1 MTNKNKIKQIII
13 GIVSS
18 TVIWISAILLSGK
31 MVSGD
36 VLDLGYSDLGLGKFF
51 FLLFLGYNIF
61 IALYSKKHNK
71 KYFFNSAFIAEIIP
85 LFTIIIALLSNFI
98 PLINET
104 IVLGLSV
111 LFSTPVGSVFYI
123 FPESEFLT
131 VLTSIVVFVSPI
143 VSLIIYKFKG
153 KG

>member
-1 MTNKNKIKQIII
+1 MTNKNKIKQIIS
-13 GIVSS
+13 GIFSS

-36 VLDLGYSDLGLGKFF
+36 VLDLGYSDLGLGKIF

-85 LFTIIIALLSNFI
+85 LSTIILHIYTHITTACTYSHKIKFTMI
-98 PLINET
+98 T
-104 IVLGLSV
+104 
-111 LFSTPVGSVFYI
+111 
-123 FPESEFLT
+123 T
-131 VLTSIVVFVSPI
+131 VILN
-143 VSLIIYKFKG
+143 
-153 KG
+153 

>member
-1 MTNKNKIKQIII
+1 MTNKIKQILA
-13 GIVSS
+13 GIFSS
-18 TVIWISAILLSGK
+18 AIIWISAILLSGK

-36 VLDLGYSDLGLGKFF
+36 VLDLGYSDLGLGKIF

-71 KYFFNSAFIAEIIP
+71 NYFFNSAFIAEIIP
-85 LFTIIIALLSNFI
+85 LSTVIIALLSNFT

-111 LFSTPVGSVFYI
+111 LFSTPVGSVFYS

-131 VLTSIVVFVSPI
+131 VLTSIVVFASPI
-143 VSLIIYKFKG
+143 VSLVIYKIKCKG
-153 KG
+153 

>member
-1 MTNKNKIKQIII
+1 MTRKNKLKQIII
-13 GIVSS
+13 GIFSS

-36 VLDLGYSDLGLGKFF
+36 VLDLGYSDLGLGKIF

-71 KYFFNSAFIAEIIP
+71 NYFFNSAFIAEIIP
-85 LFTIIIALLSNFI
+85 LSTIIIALLYNFTS
-98 PLINET
+98 LNEG
-104 IVLGLSV
+104 IILGLSV
-111 LFSTPVGSVFYI
+111 LFSTPVGSVFYS

-131 VLTSIVVFVSPI
+131 VLTSIVVFASPI
-143 VSLIIYKFKG
+143 VSLVIYKIKRKG
-153 KG
+153 

>member
-1 MTNKNKIKQIII
+1 MTRKNKLKQIIT
-13 GIVSS
+13 GIFSS

-36 VLDLGYSDLGLGKFF
+36 VLDLGYSDLGLGKIF
-51 FLLFLGYNIF
+51 FLLFFGYNIF

-71 KYFFNSAFIAEIIP
+71 NYFFNGAFIAEIIP
-85 LFTIIIALLSNFI
+85 LSTIIIALLSNFI

-111 LFSTPVGSVFYI
+111 LFSTPVGSVFYS

-131 VLTSIVVFVSPI
+131 VLTSIVVFASPF
-143 VSLIIYKFKG
+143 VSLIIYKFKR

>member
-1 MTNKNKIKQIII
+1 MTRKNKLKQIIT
-13 GIVSS
+13 GIFSS

-36 VLDLGYSDLGLGKFF
+36 VLDLGYSDLGLGKIFL
-51 FLLFLGYNIF
+51 LLFLGYNIF

-71 KYFFNSAFIAEIIP
+71 NYFFNSAFIAEIIP
-85 LFTIIIALLSNFI
+85 LSTIIIALLSNFI
-98 PLINET
+98 PVINET

-111 LFSTPVGSVFYI
+111 LFSTPVGSVFYS

-131 VLTSIVVFVSPI
+131 ILTSIVVFASPI
-143 VSLIIYKFKG
+143 VSLIIYKFKR

>member
-1 MTNKNKIKQIII
+1 MTNKNKIKQIIS
-13 GIVSS
+13 GIFSS

-36 VLDLGYSDLGLGKFF
+36 VLDLGYSDLGLGKIF

-71 KYFFNSAFIAEIIP
+71 NYFFNSAFIAEIIP
-85 LFTIIIALLSNFI
+85 LSTIIIALLSNFT

-111 LFSTPVGSVFYI
+111 LFSTPVGSVFYS

-143 VSLIIYKFKG
+143 ISLAVYKVKRKG
-153 KG
+153 

>member
-1 MTNKNKIKQIII
+1 MTNKNKLKQIIS
-13 GIVSS
+13 GIFSS

-36 VLDLGYSDLGLGKFF
+36 VLDLGYSDLGLGKIF

-71 KYFFNSAFIAEIIP
+71 NYFFNSAFIAEIIP
-85 LFTIIIALLSNFI
+85 LSTIIIALLSNFI

-111 LFSTPVGSVFYI
+111 LFSTPVGSVFYS

-131 VLTSIVVFVSPI
+131 VLTSIVVFASPI
-143 VSLIIYKFKG
+143 VSLVIYKVKRKG
-153 KG
+153 